1 LIQLTQN
8 AAVPSAMPIK
18 SFTVNSLNRALNVF
32 IFILTR
38 VVALSYHLNAFN
50 YVGDNMLQTAK
61 PAGENTK
68 ELILRTAL
76 ELFRGCG
83 FEITTMRDIA
93 SAAKVAT
100 GAAYYYFPSKE
111 AIVSAYYEQVQ
122 RTHSERVQEEWKDK
136 SGLRER
142 LGILL
147 HSKLE
152 ILKDDRRFLGAL
164 FRYTGDPQH
173 PLSVFGKGTESQ
185 RAQSMAIFREAIEGA
200 GLSEEMRH
208 LLPPALWLVHLGMI
222 LCLIY
227 DESPDQQKT
236 HKLVDGVLDL
246 LAQAIE
252 WTNSAFVRPFVQPF
266 QSKVLHML
274 QDAGWA

>member
-1 LIQLTQN
+1 MFK
-8 AAVPSAMPIK
+8 SAGDPM
-18 SFTVNSLNRALNVF
+18 
-32 IFILTR
+32 ILT
-38 VVALSYHLNAFN
+38 S
-50 YVGDNMLQTAK
+50 K
-61 PAGENTK
+61 PDGENTR

-93 SAAKVAT
+93 RAAKVAT

-122 RTHSERVQEEWKDK
+122 RTHAEKVREEWKEK

-142 LGILL
+142 LGVLL

-152 ILKDDRRFLGAL
+152 ILKEDRRFLGAL

-185 RAQSMAIFREAIEGA
+185 RAQSMAIFCEAIGVA
-200 GLSEEMRH
+200 GLSDEMRH
-208 LLPPALWLVHLGMI
+208 LLPPALWLAHLGMI

-227 DESPDQQKT
+227 DESANQQKT
-236 HKLVDGVLDL
+236 HKFVDGVLDL

-252 WTNSAFVRPFVQPF
+252 WTNSAFVRPFIQPF
-266 QSKVLHML
+266 QAKVLHML